1 MSIRQRVTNLTRL
14 AAVTTAAVAVTGVV
28 IASPAHAKPLRAEC
42 SRVTNIGLT
51 IRDGNVIKGSGSATL
66 CGSGYLVVTVQ
77 RLRALGRWESVG
89 TAGFSESGAAVSALF
104 NCSGSGTFTYRTEA
118 YQRVP
123 LINGTFASDYYNHS
137 NKIRV
142 SC

>member
-1 MSIRQRVTNLTRL
+1 MPIRQPITKRTRL
-14 AAVTTAAVAVTGVV
+14 AAVMTAAVAVASVV
-28 IASPAHAKPLRAEC
+28 VASPAHAKPLRAEC
-42 SRVTNIGLT
+42 SRVTNVGLT
-51 IRDGNVIKGSGSATL
+51 IRDGNLIKGSGSATL

-89 TAGFSESGAAVSALF
+89 TPGTSESGAPVSAIF

-123 LINGTFASDYYNHS
+123 QINGRFISDYFNHS